1 MIPRPITILLVL
13 LTLFALPIL
22 LHGQSP
28 VVLTTAQDIYPLGTH
43 LEYLEDKEKSWTIED
58 VTSSEL
64 STLFVPS
71 TEESPGFGFT
81 DSAIWVRFP
90 IRNAVD
96 ETTSWLLVID
106 SYLFYIDVYMPADN
120 PQGFEL
126 FQTGSARPYDSRPID
141 HPRFLFDLS
150 VPPDGEETIYI
161 RFESESSMSLSL
173 AVWTAGAVAQN
184 DLLTQMLNGFLYG
197 VLLIMAAYNFLLFVA
212 LRDRSYIYF
221 VLFLVSFLVA
231 LLINDSIVHKYIW
244 PEQGRINAIGGQFA
258 FTFLLIFLLLFTD
271 SFLRLKQYGPRL
283 RKILIGLIVALFLML
298 PLQWISLLWTATPVL
313 LLTIATSFVV
323 LSSGFIVWRKNYRPA
338 RYFMLAWLLL
348 VSSFVIFVLSLFEII
363 PLTLFSTAGTQIGVV
378 MLVLTL
384 SLALAE
390 RIKIYRSERDKA
402 KEEII
407 QRQEEKLLLQGEYAN
422 SLQNAIDALEKDF
435 EERTLELGFAQEQ
448 INSLFENSPL
458 AIGTASMDGRILTA
472 NSAMKT
478 IFGYPDNSIF
488 EANVADFFPDDQS
501 RQEVINELL
510 EEGLI
515 HIPMLQLK
523 RSDGSLLYANLTE
536 SILSRGDQ
544 DVLLGI
550 LDDITDQVLA
560 EQTLQKQVEETAI
573 AKERNR
579 IARELHDSVTQSLY
593 TSSLIAEALPKV
605 WDTHPDE
612 ARRSL
617 EELRIMSVG
626 ALAEMRTL
634 LLELRPGELAD
645 RNLGELLHQLTN
657 AMTAR
662 TDLPIT
668 TTVVGSC
675 PMPTNVQIAYYRIVQ
690 EALNN
695 INKHARADRAW
706 INLNCGEGQVT
717 LLVGDN
723 GRGIRQEATQ
733 PHQMGLSSMQE
744 RAQAIDAH
752 LSINTSPQSGTE
764 IKVVWQ
770 RPLSEEVE

>member
-1 MIPRPITILLVL
+1 MNPRSIINVLAL
-13 LTLFALPIL
+13 LTLFVLPIL
-22 LHGQSP
+22 LHAQSP
-28 VVLTTAQDIYPLGTH
+28 IVLTTAQDIYPLGTH

-71 TEESPGFGFT
+71 TAESPGFGFT

-90 IRNAVD
+90 IRNAAD
-96 ETTSWLLVID
+96 ETVSWLLVID
-106 SYLFYIDVYMPADN
+106 SYLFYIDVYMPTNN

-150 VPPDGEETIYI
+150 VPPDSEETIYI

-212 LRDRSYIYF
+212 LRDRNYIYF

-231 LLINDSIVHKYIW
+231 LLINDSIAHKYIW

-271 SFLRLKQYGPRL
+271 SFLRLKQYAPRL

-298 PLQWISLLWTATPVL
+298 PLQWISLLWTARPVL
-313 LLTIATSFVV
+313 LLTIATSFIV

-363 PLTLFSTAGTQIGVV
+363 PLTLFSTAGTQIGVAI
-378 MLVLTL
+378 LVLTL
-384 SLALAE
+384 SLALAD
-390 RIKIYRSERDKA
+390 RIKIYRSERDEA

-407 QRQEEKLLLQGEYAN
+407 QRQEENLRQQDEFAN
-422 SLQNAIDALEKDF
+422 SLQNTIDRLEKEF
-435 EERTLELGFAQEQ
+435 EERTLELSFAQEQ
-448 INSLFENSPL
+448 IDSLFENSPL
-458 AIGTASMDGRILTA
+458 AIGTASMDGRVLSA

-488 EANVADFFPDDQS
+488 EANVVDFFPDDQS
-501 RQEVINELL
+501 RQEIINELL
-510 EEGLI
+510 EEGFI

-523 RSDGSLLYANLTE
+523 HSDGGLIYVNLTQ

-550 LDDITDQVLA
+550 VDDITDQVLA
-560 EQTLQKQVEETAI
+560 EQTLQKQVEETAVTD
-573 AKERNR
+573 ERNR
-579 IARELHDSVTQSLY
+579 IARELHDSVTQTLY
-593 TSSLIAEALPKV
+593 TTSLIAEALPKV
-605 WDTHPDE
+605 WHMQPEE
-612 ARRSL
+612 ALRGVD
-617 EELRIMSVG
+617 ELRILTRG

-634 LLELRPGELAD
+634 LLELRPGDLAG
-645 RNLGELLHQLTN
+645 RSLSELLHQLTD
-657 AMTAR
+657 AMTTR
-662 TDLPIT
+662 TELPIT
-668 TTVVGSC
+668 TTIVGGA
-675 PMPTNVQIAYYRIVQ
+675 PLPTDVKIAFYRITQ

-695 INKHARADRAW
+695 ISKHARADRAW
-706 INLNCGEGQVT
+706 VNFSHQNGRVT
-717 LLVGDN
+717 LRIGDN
-723 GRGIRQEATQ
+723 GRGFQREGIP
-733 PHQMGLSSMQE
+733 PHRLGLNIMQE
-744 RAQAIDAH
+744 RANAIHANLKIDTDAH
-752 LSINTSPQSGTE
+752 EGTE
-764 IKVVWQ
+764 IIVVWQ
-770 RPLSEEVE
+770 KSE